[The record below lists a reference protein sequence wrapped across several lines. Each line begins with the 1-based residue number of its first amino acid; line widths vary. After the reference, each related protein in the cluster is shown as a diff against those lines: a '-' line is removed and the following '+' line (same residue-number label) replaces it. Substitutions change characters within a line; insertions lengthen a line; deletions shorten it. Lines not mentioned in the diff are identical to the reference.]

1 LRVHFGERS
10 QSLGYR
16 ELSAFVQWIHLSA
29 VVCGVGGIAFL
40 HIILLPSVRVLN
52 PDQRALV
59 LKTVAGKFRWVSW
72 SVIVLLLGSGLYN
85 VRQYYWEVPWGHS
98 WKLLMVKI
106 TLSVILF
113 TIVLALTLPLKIFDW
128 FRARR
133 QMWLAIALTL
143 AMIIIFISAY
153 LRRS

>member
-1 LRVHFGERS
+1 V
-10 QSLGYR
+10 
-16 ELSAFVQWIHLSA
+16 SAFVQWIHISA
-29 VVCGVGGIAFL
+29 AVFGVGGIAFL

-52 PDQRALV
+52 SDQRGLI
-59 LKTVAGKFRWVSW
+59 LKVVSGKFRWVSW

-85 VRQYYWEVPWGHS
+85 VRQFYWEVPWGHP
-98 WKLLMVKI
+98 WKVLTVKI
-106 TLSVILF
+106 ILSMALF
-113 TIVLALTLPLKIFDW
+113 TIVLALTLPLKILDW

-143 AMIIIFISAY
+143 ALIIIFISAY